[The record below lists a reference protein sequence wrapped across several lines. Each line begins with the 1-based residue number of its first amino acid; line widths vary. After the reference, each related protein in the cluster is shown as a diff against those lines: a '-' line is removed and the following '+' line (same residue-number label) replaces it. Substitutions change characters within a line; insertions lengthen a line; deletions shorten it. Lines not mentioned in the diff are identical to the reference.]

1 MLGVVVW
8 LVFFSSRRR
17 HTRCALVTGVQTCAL
32 SICFATGAVF
42 SMRNVDLAL
51 REPAV
56 PGAEQARPAATR
68 NYHAGQ
74 PDTLMHALERAVANA
89 GDKVFLDVCGD
100 TLTYR
105 EIDSRATRLAHALAG
120 LGIAKGDT
128 VVSIFDTSVDVIT
141 CWFADR

>member
-74 PDTLMHALERAVANA
+74 PDRSEERRV
-89 GDKVFLDVCGD
+89 GKGCVSTC
-100 TLTYR
+100 R
-105 EIDSRATRLAHALAG
+105 SRWSPYH
-120 LGIAKGDT
+120 
-128 VVSIFDTSVDVIT
+128 
-141 CWFADR
+141 